1 MKNLLIKQIH
11 FEYWANKELLKAM
24 KIAHPFDDRALLLLS
39 HILSGAKIWL
49 NRIKG
54 ETSTTTAMFQERNL
68 EECEGLLEENKTNW
82 LRYLNTIDETEMNR
96 VFEFIFPI
104 DGSTKRI
111 NVVDGI
117 THLMHHSSY
126 HRGQIVS
133 RLKGTVETLPFPQY
147 VIYAS
152 ETVK

>member
-24 KIAHPFDDRALLLLS
+24 KIANPLDDRALLLLS

-49 NRIKG
+49 NRIKA
-54 ETSTTTAMFQERNL
+54 EAISTTLFQERTL
-68 EECEGLLEENKTNW
+68 AECEALLEENKANW
-82 LRYLNTIDETEMNR
+82 LNYLNSIDETEMNR

-104 DGSTKRI
+104 DGSKKRI
-111 NVVDGI
+111 SVVDGI

-126 HRGQIVS
+126 HRGQIVVK
-133 RLKGTVETLPFPQY
+133 LKGTVETLPFPQY